1 MGKENSERLSN
12 FGTVTA
18 SEWGPDPRP
27 GLFGCFHAQAAP
39 EAPAPRLASDVG
51 NSNTF
56 ALTTAT
62 LGPVGHRRR
71 VRSGIQDQ
79 QLLGGSR
86 AALYSRTRRQGGI
99 CIHTGQGEDPGSVS
113 AQEHPAQATAF
124 HKTPHTTTPAS
135 RKAGTQ
141 TPCMLSAS
149 SPSCPGVSL
158 GAEEAKMGAY
168 SPGG

>member
-56 ALTTAT
+56 ALTTTT

-99 CIHTGQGEDPGSVS
+99 CIHTGQGEDPVLLFIFFPSF
-113 AQEHPAQATAF
+113 PIFTIIN
-124 HKTPHTTTPAS
+124 
-135 RKAGTQ
+135 
-141 TPCMLSAS
+141 L
-149 SPSCPGVSL
+149 SPSLILSH
-158 GAEEAKMGAY
+158 
-168 SPGG
+168 STI